1 MGIPKLL
8 KKLPIPTVLVGGLY
22 SGFTG
27 NIPLVGEATM
37 EPILV
42 ELDTWF
48 FQNVNY
54 PSVFLFFAGL
64 MMAWIIYQ
72 VVVFGYLG
80 QRKRARLKL
89 VKLRD
94 EGVELRIRGGK
105 MANESEVAL
114 WVEDIKDWNRR
125 VVSAISK
132 IDEADAGQYRT
143 LDYPGKPRKHLDGYL
158 NPSHYLFYVLID
170 RWLVLLA
177 DYMTKYGSVK

>member
-1 MGIPKLL
+1 MGLSKLL

-27 NIPLVGEATM
+27 NIPLVGNAM

-42 ELDTWF
+42 EFDMWF
-48 FQNVNY
+48 FQNVKY

-64 MMAWIIYQ
+64 TVAWIIYQ
-72 VVVFGYLG
+72 VVVVVYLG
-80 QRKRARLKL
+80 QRMRARLKL
-89 VKLRD
+89 VTLRD
-94 EGVELRIRGGK
+94 EGVKLRIRGGK
-105 MANESEVAL
+105 LTNESKVAS
-114 WVEDIKDWNRR
+114 WIGEIQDWHLR

-132 IDEADAGQYRT
+132 IDEADAGQYQT
-143 LDYPGKPRKHLDGYL
+143 LDYPGAPRGHLDVYL
-158 NPSHYLFYVLID
+158 NTSHRHFYILLD

>member
-27 NIPLVGEATM
+27 NIPLVGNAM

-42 ELDTWF
+42 EFDMWF
-48 FQNVNY
+48 FQNVKY

-64 MMAWIIYQ
+64 MVAWIIYQ
-72 VVVFGYLG
+72 VVVAGYLG

-89 VKLRD
+89 VTLRD
-94 EGVELRIRGGK
+94 EGVPLRIRGGK
-105 MANESEVAL
+105 LTTESEVAPWIKEL
-114 WVEDIKDWNRR
+114 KDWHLR
-125 VVSAISK
+125 VISAISK

-143 LDYPGKPRKHLDGYL
+143 LDYPGAPRQHLRTYL
-158 NPSHYLFYVLID
+158 NRDHRLFYILLD
-170 RWLVLLA
+170 RWLVRL
-177 DYMTKYGSVK
+177 DNCMTKYGSVR

>member
-1 MGIPKLL
+1 MGISKLL

-27 NIPLVGEATM
+27 NIPLVGNAM

-42 ELDTWF
+42 EFDMWF
-48 FQNVNY
+48 FQNVKY

-64 MMAWIIYQ
+64 MVAWIIYQ
-72 VVVFGYLG
+72 VVVAGYLG
-80 QRKRARLKL
+80 QRKRSRLK
-89 VKLRD
+89 VVILRD
-94 EGVELRIRGGK
+94 EGVKLRIRGGK
-105 MANESEVAL
+105 LTNKSEVAT
-114 WVEDIKDWNRR
+114 WIEEINDWNLR

-143 LDYPGKPRKHLDGYL
+143 LDYPGKPRGHLDEYVNKNHL
-158 NPSHYLFYVLID
+158 RFYIMHDV
-170 RWLVLLA
+170 RLVLLA